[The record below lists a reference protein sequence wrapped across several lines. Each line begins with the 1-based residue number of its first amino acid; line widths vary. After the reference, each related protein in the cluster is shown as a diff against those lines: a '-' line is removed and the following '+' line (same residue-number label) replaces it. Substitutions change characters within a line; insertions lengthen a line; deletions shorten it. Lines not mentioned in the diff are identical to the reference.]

1 VLDHTVR
8 QEVQVVAPQSHLVVE
23 ADIYCLARAEV
34 GIAKAG
40 KAVLNQQT
48 EAYRLAAEVDHCLT
62 VGKKGIGKAVVD
74 HLHTTIDH
82 NLMEVRRS
90 PGAALTVVVTL
101 MVVEVDD
108 RTVLIEFGVL
118 DRGVSL
124 VHCFRESRIH
134 FHFHFLSSGM
144 VQIRFP

>member
-48 EAYRLAAEVDHCLT
+48 EAYRLAEGVDHCLT
-62 VGKKGIGKAVVD
+62 VGKKGIEKAVVD
-74 HLHTTIDH
+74 HLHTMIDH
-82 NLMEVRRS
+82 NLMEVLRT
-90 PGAALTVVVTL
+90 PGAARLVVVTL
-101 MVVEVDD
+101 MVVVDD
-108 RTVLIEFGVL
+108 RMVLIEFGVL
-118 DRGVSL
+118 GLGVSL
-124 VHCFRESRIH
+124 VHCFRENRIRS
-134 FHFHFLSSGM
+134 HFHFLSSGM
-144 VQIRFP
+144 VQIHFP